1 MMDDEVYMFKQG
13 SYFSSKVTK
22 LRFEVSK
29 IRGITKNISVN
40 SNQFCIHLIKLNDEV
55 IESPDRFNVIEA
67 IKFVY
72 FVVTGRNLKIYQ
84 AYSIPSADKADFD
97 MKLYDTYLM
106 PQEDLFNELQKDP
119 AKPTPNP
126 LAVVKEKTVD
136 LATFEF
142 VKNKPI
148 DTLQ

>member
-1 MMDDEVYMFKQG
+1 MDDEVYLFKQG
-13 SYFSSKVTK
+13 SYFSSNVTK

-97 MKLYDTYLM
+97 MKLDDDNLM
-106 PQEDLFNELQKDP
+106 PAEDLFNEVKKDT
-119 AKPTPNP
+119 AKPTANP
-126 LAVVKEKTVD
+126 LAEPKDSK
-136 LATFEF
+136 
-142 VKNKPI
+142 
-148 DTLQ
+148 